1 MLSMNIVT
9 ALFDGNKSEAR
20 EVLEGMRTAEY
31 VSPEERQNKP
41 ICKRINRYYLKNK
54 KSKSA

>member
-1 MLSMNIVT
+1 MNIVT
-9 ALFDGNKSEAR
+9 ALFDGNRSEAR

-41 ICKRINRYYLKNK
+41 ICKRIKRYYLKNK
-54 KSKSA
+54 RSKSA